1 VRSGRRQHTLRLD
14 ECDDFTRERRQPSRL
29 PPSTASLSGTDGAIY
44 VHARG
49 IGEKVSPVEQ
59 TRRRFSKRIEEGD
72 TVEIADDLGE
82 YVACGEF

>member
-1 VRSGRRQHTLRLD
+1 M
-14 ECDDFTRERRQPSRL
+14 
-29 PPSTASLSGTDGAIY
+29 
-44 VHARG
+44 
-49 IGEKVSPVEQ
+49 SPVER

>member
-1 VRSGRRQHTLRLD
+1 MRRLHSGAT
-14 ECDDFTRERRQPSRL
+14 
-29 PPSTASLSGTDGAIY
+29 TAEQTSSFYRIPVKYGRCYIRPR
-44 VHARG
+44 ARNR
-49 IGEKVSPVEQ
+49 EKVSPVER